1 MDIYGETQD
10 FYMGAAAP
18 KMSIGK
24 TVFGREIY
32 AVRCGEGAPVGVA
45 VYAIHGREFITAK
58 LAFEQ
63 YKIGVIGSV
72 WLIPLV
78 NADGALLSQVGLTS
92 APVYERKKL
101 RAVNGNSE
109 DFSLW
114 KANGRGVDL
123 NVNFDADW
131 GKGVRNVF
139 SVGPENFVGETPF
152 SEPESRALREFTLKI
167 PSFTVEAGMDSWTH
181 PLGEEAFYEIKE
193 KNKFALRDLS
203 RAVSE
208 MKRQ

>member
-167 PSFTVEAGMDSWTH
+167 QPDYTISYHTK
-181 PLGEEAFYEIKE
+181 GEEIYWYFHRIAF
-193 KNKFALRDLS
+193 L
-203 RAVSE
+203 
-208 MKRQ
+208 Q